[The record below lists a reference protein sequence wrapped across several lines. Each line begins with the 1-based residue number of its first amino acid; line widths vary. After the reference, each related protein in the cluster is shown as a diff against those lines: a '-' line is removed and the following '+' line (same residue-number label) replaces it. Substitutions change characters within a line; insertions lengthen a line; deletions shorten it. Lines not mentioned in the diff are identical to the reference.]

1 LFSFILYAS
10 LMFLGRQVLYLLVTE
25 FRFDTWLAE
34 SGHSIFTCKIFQFSY
49 SCASY

>member
-1 LFSFILYAS
+1 LFTFILYS
-10 LMFLGRQVLYLLVTE
+10 GLMVLGRQVLYLLVTG

-34 SGHSIFTCKIFQFSY
+34 SGHTVFTREIFRFFF